1 MSIKGCILDSFVWVI
16 FQIFDF
22 CTLCKS
28 FLRSKP
34 VTYQM
39 SHWAYGRFLGLV
51 TLIAFLSYW
60 SQANAL
66 IGQNGLSPWTEDLI
80 KIENIVDQN
89 PELNKWTI
97 RPTLLWVQLFANHN
111 LLFSIGSLSALFLT
125 IGIFPTLCASISYAC
140 YLSLMVVGEPFLSF
154 QWDALLCE
162 TLLLSLPFL
171 PLTKFHKLG
180 DSFRVNLFARYLI
193 VALLAK
199 LMLESGIVKFTSFG
213 TNDENA
219 WRDFTALDYHY
230 WTQPLPHGL
239 SPWID
244 SLPPWVDQL
253 SLVSTYG
260 VELFLPFLLFFPG
273 NLRRIAVFGQ
283 IILQIAILL
292 SGNYGFFN
300 FLSLCLCIPLIDDQI
315 LLKCLSKDY
324 KQSVKE
330 NKDQGAGK
338 NMSQQ
343 LPAISLIQP
352 SFLSLTWFLF
362 AVTTYGHLASDI
374 RGNQTDPILEIDSKW
389 TDDYINMVRPTRAF
403 NSYGLFRVMT
413 TTRPEIIIEGS
424 LDGKTWHPYAF
435 KYKPT
440 NPKQSPQFA
449 GPHMPRIDWQMWFEG
464 LNYERFAAHP
474 FSRLLYHKFITMI
487 ALGKSIEDF
496 KDLRKV
502 LGPQEYQNLV
512 QSPPEIQQRVLQN
525 YNSLFNAFAS
535 RSLWFG
541 KLLASIF
548 EHRTEIMKQL
558 GQKFE
563 DLPQKPNYLRIS
575 LAHYSFADH
584 EINADQKDIWQI
596 TPIKEAAFV
605 ISNQ

>member
-1 MSIKGCILDSFVWVI
+1 MSFKGYILDGFVWII
-16 FQIFDF
+16 FQIFEF
-22 CTLCKS
+22 GTLCKRV
-28 FLRSKP
+28 FGFKP
-34 VTYQM
+34 VTYQI
-39 SHWAYGRFLGLV
+39 SHWAYGRFLGIV

-66 IGQNGLSPWTEDLI
+66 IGENGLSPWTEDLI
-80 KIENIVDQN
+80 KVENIVDQK
-89 PELNKWTI
+89 PELSKWSI
-97 RPTLLWVQLFANHN
+97 RPTLLWFEPFANHHV
-111 LLFSIGSLSALFLT
+111 LFTLGSLFALLLA
-125 IGIFPTLCASISYAC
+125 IGIFPTLCAAISYTC

-154 QWDALLCE
+154 QWDSLLCE

-171 PLTKFHKLG
+171 PLTKFHKIG
-180 DSFRVNLFARYLI
+180 DSFKISWIARYLI
-193 VALLAK
+193 AALLAK

-213 TNDENA
+213 TNGENV
-219 WRDFTALDYHY
+219 WRELTALDYHY

-244 SLPPWVDQL
+244 SLPAWLDQISLL
-253 SLVSTYG
+253 SMYG
-260 VELFLPFLLFFPG
+260 IELILPIFLFLPG
-273 NLRRIAVFGQ
+273 NFRRIAVIGLIVLQFA
-283 IILQIAILL
+283 IIT

-300 FLSLCLCIPLIDDQI
+300 LLTLCLCIPLIDDQWLPKCI
-315 LLKCLSKDY
+315 TKHWTSEGKRKIKPEKTTSNAFLLKQIHY
-324 KQSVKE
+324 F
-330 NKDQGAGK
+330 
-338 NMSQQ
+338 
-343 LPAISLIQP
+343 
-352 SFLSLTWFLF
+352 FLSFAWLF
-362 AVTTYGHLASDI
+362 FGVSTYGHLIRDI
-374 RGNQTDPILEIDSKW
+374 RGNAPDLILEIDAKW
-389 TDDYINMVRPTRAF
+389 TDDYTNIVRPTRAF

-413 TTRPEIIIEGS
+413 ITRPEIIIEGS
-424 LDGKTWHPYAF
+424 LDGKTWHTYLF

-474 FSRLLYHKFITMI
+474 FSRLLYHRFLTMI
-487 ALGKSIEDF
+487 ALGKSTEDF

-525 YNSLFNAFAS
+525 YNSLFNAFAD

-548 EHRTEIMKQL
+548 EHRLEIMKQL
-558 GQKFE
+558 GQKIE
-563 DLPQKPNYLRIS
+563 DLPQRPNFLRVS
-575 LAHYSFADH
+575 LSHYSFADQ
-584 EINADQKDIWQI
+584 EINADQKDIWQV
-596 TPIKEAAFV
+596 TPIKEASFV

>member
-1 MSIKGCILDSFVWVI
+1 MDSFVWII
-16 FQIFDF
+16 FQVFEF
-22 CTLCKS
+22 GTLCKRL
-28 FLRSKP
+28 FRPKP
-34 VTYQM
+34 VTYQI
-39 SHWAYGRFLGLV
+39 SHWAYGRLLGIV

-66 IGQNGLSPWTEDLI
+66 IGENGLSPWTEDLI
-80 KIENIVDQN
+80 KVQNFVDQN

-97 RPTLLWVQLFANHN
+97 RPTLLWVQPFANHN
-111 LLFSIGSLSALFLT
+111 FLFIIGSLSALFLA
-125 IGIFPTLCASISYAC
+125 IGILPTLCASISYAC

-171 PLTKFHKLG
+171 PLTKFHKWG
-180 DSFRVNLFARYLI
+180 DSFKVTWFARYLI

-213 TNDENA
+213 TNGENA

-239 SPWID
+239 SHWID
-244 SLPPWVDQL
+244 SLPPWLDPI
-253 SLVSTYG
+253 SLFSMYG
-260 VELFLPFLLFFPG
+260 IELILPIFLFLPG
-273 NLRRIAVFGQ
+273 NFRRIALIGQ
-283 IILQIAILL
+283 IVLQFAIIA

-300 FLSLCLCIPLIDDQI
+300 LLTLCLCIPLIDDQWLPKFI
-315 LLKCLSKDY
+315 TKHWNSVGKGINQTDKRSTNPFLLK
-324 KQSVKE
+324 Q
-330 NKDQGAGK
+330 
-338 NMSQQ
+338 
-343 LPAISLIQP
+343 IP
-352 SFLSLTWFLF
+352 SIFLSFAWLF
-362 AVTTYGHLASDI
+362 FGVTTYGHFIRDI
-374 RGNQTDPILEIDSKW
+374 RGNHPSPLINKEMPKW
-389 TDDYINMVRPTRAF
+389 INEATNFVRPSRAF

-474 FSRLLYHKFITMI
+474 FSRMLYHKFLTMI

-502 LGPQEYQNLV
+502 LGPQEYQKLV

-548 EHRTEIMKQL
+548 EHRPEIMKQL

-575 LAHYSFADH
+575 LAHYSFADQQ
-584 EINADQKDIWQI
+584 INADQKDIWQV
-596 TPIKEAAFV
+596 TPIKEASFV

>member
-1 MSIKGCILDSFVWVI
+1 MDSFVWII
-16 FQIFDF
+16 FQIFEF
-22 CTLCKS
+22 GTLCKK
-28 FLRSKP
+28 FFRPKP
-34 VTYQM
+34 VTYQI
-39 SHWAYGRFLGLV
+39 SHWAYGRLLGIV

-80 KIENIVDQN
+80 KIQNIVDQN

-97 RPTLLWVQLFANHN
+97 RPTILWIQPLANHN
-111 LLFSIGSLSALFLT
+111 LLFSIGSLTAVFLA
-125 IGIFPTLCASISYAC
+125 IGILPTLCASVSYAC

-180 DSFRVNLFARYLI
+180 DSFRANLFARYLI

-213 TNDENA
+213 TNGENA
-219 WRDFTALDYHY
+219 WIDFTALDYHY

-239 SPWID
+239 SHWID
-244 SLPPWVDQL
+244 SLPPWLDQL

-260 VELFLPFLLFFPG
+260 VELALPFLLFFPG

-300 FLSLCLCIPLIDDQI
+300 LLTLCLCIPLIDDQI
-315 LLKCLSKDY
+315 LPKFFSKHCRQNIKDI
-324 KQSVKE
+324 KGPSSEKETPHQSFPV
-330 NKDQGAGK
+330 
-338 NMSQQ
+338 
-343 LPAISLIQP
+343 SLIQT
-352 SFLSLTWFLF
+352 SFLSVAWFFF
-362 AVTTYGHLASDI
+362 AVTTYGHLARDI
-374 RGNQTDPILEIDSKW
+374 RGNQTDPILEIDAKW
-389 TDDYINMVRPTRAF
+389 TDEYMNIVRPTRAF

-449 GPHMPRIDWQMWFEG
+449 GLHMPRIDWQMWFEG

-474 FSRLLYHKFITMI
+474 FSRMLYHKFLTMI
-487 ALGKSIEDF
+487 ALGKSTEGF

-502 LGPQEYQNLV
+502 LGPQEYQKLV
-512 QSPPEIQQRVLQN
+512 QSPPEIQQRILQN

-548 EHRTEIMKQL
+548 EHRPEIMKQL

-575 LAHYSFADH
+575 LAHYSFADQQ
-584 EINADQKDIWQI
+584 INADQKDIWQVH
-596 TPIKEAAFV
+596 PIQDASFI
-605 ISNQ
+605 ISRQ

>member
-1 MSIKGCILDSFVWVI
+1 MKLKWILLDSFVWVI
-16 FQIFDF
+16 FLFFEFFTALKNFITF
-22 CTLCKS
+22 
-28 FLRSKP
+28 KP
-34 VTYQM
+34 ATYQF
-39 SHWAYGRFLGLV
+39 SYWAYGRFLGFV
-51 TLIAFLSYW
+51 TLLAFLSYW
-60 SQANAL
+60 YQADAL
-66 IGQNGLSPWTEDLI
+66 IGENGISPWTKDLI
-80 KIENIVDQN
+80 NIQNLVNQN
-89 PELNKWTI
+89 PELNKWSI
-97 RPTLLWVQLFANHN
+97 RPTLLWLDPFSNHN
-111 LLFSIGSLSALFLT
+111 LLFGIGSISAILLCIGFLPTMSALV
-125 IGIFPTLCASISYAC
+125 SYLC

-162 TLLLSLPFL
+162 TLLLSLLFL
-171 PLTKFHKLG
+171 PITKFHRLG
-180 DSFRVNLFARYLI
+180 TPNKVPIFARYLLT
-193 VALLAK
+193 ALLTK

-213 TNDENA
+213 TGNENT
-219 WRDFTALDYHY
+219 WRDLTALDFHY

-239 SPWID
+239 SPWIH
-244 SLPPWVDQL
+244 SLPSWFDQF
-253 SLVSTYG
+253 SLISMYG
-260 VELFLPFLLFFPG
+260 IELVLPILLFFPG

-300 FLSLCLCIPLIDDQI
+300 LLTLCLCIPLIDDQI
-315 LLKCLSKDY
+315 LPKFFSKHCRQDI
-324 KQSVKE
+324 KDVKGPSSAKETPHQSFPV
-330 NKDQGAGK
+330 
-338 NMSQQ
+338 
-343 LPAISLIQP
+343 SLIQT
-352 SFLSLTWFLF
+352 SFLSVAWFFF
-362 AVTTYGHLASDI
+362 AVTTYGHLARDI
-374 RGNQTDPILEIDSKW
+374 RGNQTDPILEIDAEW
-389 TDDYINMVRPTRAF
+389 TDEYINILRPTRSF

-440 NPKQSPQFA
+440 NPKESPRYA
-449 GPHMPRIDWQMWFEG
+449 GFHMPRIDWQMWFEG

-487 ALGKSIEDF
+487 ALGKSTEDF

-541 KLLASIF
+541 QLLASIL
-548 EHRTEIMKQL
+548 EHRPEIMKQL

-575 LAHYSFADH
+575 LAHYSFADQ
-584 EINADQKDIWQI
+584 EFNSEQKDIWQVH
-596 TPIKEAAFV
+596 PIQDVSFI
-605 ISNQ
+605 ISRQ